1 MNNHRQIRLAMALLS
16 VFLFQTCDQPDSKT
30 DQSAAGD
37 LIAATQIQEFSSA
50 EIQAILQTIGLADP
64 GSTPSSVRAVKL
76 NYQSPDLEGDLR
88 SLSGALIYPL
98 DETTHP
104 LLNIGHGTVT
114 KRSEVASVN
123 PMNSSAG
130 MSALLTASQ
139 GYITLVPDFAGF
151 GDSRELHPYLHAE
164 SLVNATIDMIRAAQT
179 YCAEN
184 SILLDEQLFLTGYSE
199 GGYASLATQR
209 ALETEFSD
217 EFVLTASAPMAGPYD
232 LYEIA
237 TEVLSE
243 ESALWPAY
251 IGFLLVAYDEIY
263 EFNNLGNVFQAP
275 YDEQVKHYY
284 DGSKSFFEINGQLP
298 QSMKELISPDFRV
311 SYLDGT
317 ETEYSSA
324 FKENSLLDWSPITPT
339 RLYHGTADETVPYVI
354 AEITAENLIT
364 NGATDLELVGI
375 PGANHSTAGIP
386 ALLAML
392 EWFSTFQEE
401 DTNLV
406 NQIK

>member
-1 MNNHRQIRLAMALLS
+1 MALLS
-16 VFLFQTCDQPDSKT
+16 VFLFQTCDQPESKT
-30 DQSAAGD
+30 EHGVAGD
-37 LIAATQIQEFSSA
+37 LIAATQIQEYSSA
-50 EIQAILQTIGLADP
+50 DIQVILQGIGLENP
-64 GSTPSSVRAVKL
+64 GNAVNSLRAVKL
-76 NYQSPDLEGDLR
+76 NYLSPDLDGELR

-114 KRSEVASVN
+114 KRGEVASVN

-139 GYITLVPDFAGF
+139 GYVTLVPDFAGF

-164 SLVNATIDMIRAAQT
+164 SLVNATIDMIRAAEV

-184 SILLDEQLFLTGYSE
+184 SILLNEQLFLTGYSE
-199 GGYASLATQR
+199 GGYACLATQR
-209 ALETEFSD
+209 TLETEFSD

-237 TEVLSE
+237 TVVLSE

-284 DGSKSFFEINGQLP
+284 DGSSSFFEINGQLP
-298 QSMKELISPDFRV
+298 QSMTDLISPDFRL

-317 ETEYSSA
+317 ETDYTSA
-324 FKENSLLDWSPITPT
+324 FKENSLLDWSPITPA
-339 RLYHGTADETVPYVI
+339 RLYHGMADETVPYVI
-354 AEITAENLIT
+354 AEITAENLRA

-392 EWFSTFQEE
+392 EWFSSFQG
-401 DTNLV
+401 DDANLV